1 MADSL
6 SRLSTVLS
14 DRYRIERELG
24 AGGMATVYLAQDLKH
39 DRKVA
44 IKVLRPELAA
54 VIGAARFLRE
64 IKTIATLQHPH
75 ILGLI
80 DSGEVN
86 GTAYYVMP
94 FVEGE
99 SLRDRLHRE
108 KQLPIAD
115 AVRLATEVAAALD
128 YAHRHGVIH
137 RDIKPENIL
146 LHDGSA
152 LVADFG
158 IALAVSSAGGGSR
171 MTETGMSL
179 GTPHYMSPEQAMG
192 EREITARSD
201 IYALGCVLYEM
212 LTAEPPFEGAT
223 AQAIVARVLTE
234 SPRLLRPQRKNVPPQ
249 VEAAVLTALEK
260 LPADRFES
268 AKAFAEAL
276 GDPAYAGSPGPR
288 TRLAPSYR
296 EAGPGA
302 RSRQWLVP
310 AAGIAL
316 VSALSGLAVGWAVW
330 RQRPPAFPPTVLRYT
345 IELPDSAA
353 VTDALGSPIAYTP
366 DGSVFAYSTRVGLML
381 RYAERIEAVP
391 VAGGRRGMGPFFSP
405 DGRWLGFLDGARM
418 VKVPLAGGAPVTICD
433 SCSGFNFHWG
443 SDDTVR
449 YHSAPPGDANWRR
462 VLMAVS
468 AQGGRPHEFARPDS
482 TSGEAFRA
490 PILLPGRRTVLFSLY
505 RGAASRLAAL
515 DLGTGAVIRFDQ
527 PGFGPQWANDGF
539 VVLGNPDGTL
549 IALPFDPGR
558 VRATGPPVTIA
569 RDVWQPDAYS
579 VEVAVSASGSILY
592 PRSGG
597 GVSRRLMLVSR
608 SGQITPVTP
617 DPKGFAN
624 PRFSPDGRR
633 LAIDIADPVTFG
645 RDVWVLDVTQRV
657 WSRLTTN
664 GTSNRPM
671 WMPDGRRVLYSS
683 NDDLWWIAA
692 DGSGRPDSLLIAP
705 GSRFA
710 GGVTPDGRTVILQE
724 TASAS
729 SGIRALA
736 LDSPQVA
743 RMIIPAAFGE
753 SSPALSPDGQWLA
766 YQSDQTGQMEVYVQS
781 YPESGARV
789 PISLQG
795 GGEPAWAHSGRELF
809 YRSGDSLMV
818 ASVTLSPAFR
828 VTGRR
833 RLFSGSVLSG
843 GAFRE
848 YDVAP
853 DDQHFVMISG
863 GAAQSK
869 LIGIQNVFQR
879 LLYEPRQKR

>member
-24 AGGMATVYLAQDLKH
+24 AGGMATVYLAHDLKH

-80 DSGEVN
+80 DSGEVD

-99 SLRDRLHRE
+99 SLRDRLNRE

-137 RDIKPENIL
+137 RDIKPENIM

-152 LVADFG
+152 LVTDFG
-158 IALAVSSAGGGSR
+158 IALAVSSAGGAGR

-234 SPRLLRPQRKNVPPQ
+234 SPRLLRPQRKNVPPH

-268 AKAFAEAL
+268 AKVFAEAL
-276 GDPAYAGSPGPR
+276 GDPGYADSSGSR
-288 TRLAPSYR
+288 TRLIPSY
-296 EAGPGA
+296 AGRDTRA
-302 RSRQWLVP
+302 RPRQWSVL
-310 AAGIAL
+310 ATIAL
-316 VSALSGLAVGWAVW
+316 ASAASGLAAGWALW
-330 RQRPPAFPPTVLRYT
+330 HQRSPTFPPTVLRYT
-345 IELPDSAA
+345 VELPDSPTL
-353 VTDALGSPIAYTP
+353 TDVVGTPISYAP
-366 DGSVFAYSTRVGLML
+366 DGSVFAYSTRVGLKL
-381 RYAERIEAVP
+381 RYADRLDAVP

-405 DGRWLGFLDGARM
+405 DGRWLGFLDGARL
-418 VKVPLAGGAPVTICD
+418 VKVPLAGGPPVTICD
-433 SCSGFNFHWG
+433 SCTGYNFHWG

-449 YHSAPPGDANWRR
+449 YHTFYANSSWR

-468 AQGGRPHEFARPDS
+468 AQGGRPHEFARPDT

-490 PILLPGRRTVLFSLY
+490 PMLLPGRRTLLFSLY
-505 RGAASRLAAL
+505 QGSASRLAAL
-515 DLGTGAVIRFDQ
+515 DLRTGAITRFDQ
-527 PGFGPQWANDGF
+527 PGFGSQWVNDGF
-539 VVLGNPDGTL
+539 VVLSNPDGTL
-549 IALPFDPGR
+549 IALPFDPER
-558 VRATGPPVTIA
+558 ARATGPPVTIA
-569 RDVWQPDAYS
+569 RDVLQQDAYS
-579 VEVAVSASGSILY
+579 SRAAVSASGSILY
-592 PRSGG
+592 ERSGG
-597 GVSRRLMLVSR
+597 SWSRQLMLVSR
-608 SGQITPVTP
+608 SGHATPLTP
-617 DPKGFAN
+617 DPKAFSN

-633 LAIDIADPVTFG
+633 VAIDIVDPAGSG
-645 RDVWVLDVTQRV
+645 RDVWVLDVAQRV

-664 GTSNRPM
+664 GISNRPL
-671 WMPDGRRVLYSS
+671 WMPDGRRVVYSS
-683 NDDLWWIAA
+683 NDDLWWMAA
-692 DGSGRPDSLLIAP
+692 DGSGRPESLLVAP

-710 GGVTPDGRTVILQE
+710 GGVTPDGRTVVFQE
-724 TASAS
+724 VGSTT
-729 SGIRALA
+729 SGIRAMA
-736 LDSPQVA
+736 LDSTQVA
-743 RMIIPAAFGE
+743 RTVLPAAFGE
-753 SSPALSPDGQWLA
+753 SNPALSPDGHWLA
-766 YQSDQTGQMEVYVQS
+766 YQSDQTGQMEVYARS
-781 YPESGARV
+781 YPKPGARI

-795 GGEPAWAHSGRELF
+795 GSEPAWAHSGRELF
-809 YRSGDSLMV
+809 YRSGDTVMV
-818 ASVTLSPAFR
+818 ASVSLSPTLV

-833 RLFSGSVLSG
+833 RLFTGSFLSG
-843 GAFRE
+843 GPFRE

-863 GAAQSK
+863 GSARST
-869 LIGIQNVFQR
+869 LIGVQNVFQR
-879 LLYEPRQKR
+879 LLYEARQQR